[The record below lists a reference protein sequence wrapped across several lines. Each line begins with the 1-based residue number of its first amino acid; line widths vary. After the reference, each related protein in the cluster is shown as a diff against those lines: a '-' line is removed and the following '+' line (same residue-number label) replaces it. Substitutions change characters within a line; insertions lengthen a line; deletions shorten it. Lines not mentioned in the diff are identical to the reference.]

1 MGNQIQV
8 ILLQI
13 FPELTELKIN
23 ETNIIIKQID
33 MKKATIYL
41 LLSFALFESA
51 VAKDITWTT
60 SGLKMSVN
68 DKGYVTSL
76 FDVIYNKEYLPE
88 GNTVPLL
95 SIRCNGE
102 IEHPVMLKSKGREL
116 TLTYEKNKVYA
127 KIAVVAKSGYLTFE
141 LADIIPFEKIDLVIW
156 GPYPTTISETIG
168 ECVGVVRNSEFAL
181 GIQVLN
187 VKTLGGYP
195 TEESDIEP
203 SYNIFEENPV
213 DIKEDWKKQKLYRG
227 QTAKSTDHG
236 SILQAYCRNRL
247 KDRVISNWG
256 HEKYIAPAFDDGGV
270 KGSKIALFGCPSDK
284 ALLTIGEIEV
294 AEGLPHPV
302 IDGEW
307 GKTARSATASYL
319 IIDFGEES
327 LDKAIELTK
336 KAGLKYLYHGGP
348 FDPWGHFKLYEK
360 AFPGNWE
367 SMKRCVEKAKAQEVR
382 LGVHT
387 LSNFITTN
395 DPYVTPVPDKRLA
408 KVGETVLTNSINAST
423 EEIGIE
429 SPDFFNQMGNNT
441 LHSVVIGD
449 EIIRY
454 REVSESAPWKLMGCV
469 RGAYGT
475 KAEQHNKSEKIGK
488 LMDHPYKVFLSDASL
503 SEEIAVNIA
512 KLFNETG
519 LLQTSFDGLEGVW
532 STGMGQYARNLFT
545 KIWYDHLDPE
555 IKGKVINDA
564 SNPGHFN
571 WHINTRYNWGEPWYA
586 GFRESQTSYRL
597 MHQDF
602 FSRNLLPHMLG
613 WFSMNPQT
621 SIEDAEWL
629 LARAAGFDAGFAFN
643 LSLRNVEA
651 NGQSN
656 LIFDAIRIWE
666 TARMAGAFT
675 PEQKTRMQ
683 DIKNEFH
690 LEQVGENNWDLYPY
704 HIERFDHEQKIRQ
717 PGEPVHS
724 IFNFDNPYEG
734 QALMFLITLTGDQ
747 DAVSPVEGI
756 TIEINNYSTVDIP
769 VRMQPAQIL
778 KLDGK
783 GILQLF
789 DKNWT
794 LIKTIDAGK
803 IPLLAKG
810 KNSIMVDAGFTT
822 EGTSKLKIEVKTIG
836 KPESISI
843 K

>member
-1 MGNQIQV
+1 MEQN
-8 ILLQI
+8 
-13 FPELTELKIN
+13 N
-23 ETNIIIKQID
+23 
-33 MKKATIYL
+33 MKKATIIL
-41 LLSFALFESA
+41 LLSFTLFLSA
-51 VAKDITWTT
+51 VAVDITWTT
-60 SGLKMSVN
+60 SGFKMSVN
-68 DKGYVTSL
+68 NKGYVTSL
-76 FDVIYNKEYLPE
+76 YDVINNKEYLPE
-88 GNTVPLL
+88 DNSVPLL
-95 SIRCNGE
+95 SIRCNGD
-102 IEHPVMLKSKGREL
+102 IEHPAMLKSKGSEL

-127 KIAVVAKSGYLTFE
+127 KISVVAKSGYLTFE
-141 LADIIPFEKIDLVIW
+141 LTDIRPFEKVGLVVW

-181 GIQVLN
+181 GIQALN

-195 TEESDIEP
+195 TEENDIEP
-203 SYNIFEENPV
+203 SFNIFEENPV
-213 DIKEDWKKQKLYRG
+213 DIKEDWRKRKLYRG
-227 QTAKSTDHG
+227 QTAKATDQG

-247 KDRVISNWG
+247 NNRVISNWG

-270 KGSKIALFGCPSDK
+270 KGSKIALFGCPADQ
-284 ALLTIGEIEV
+284 ALKTIGEIEL

-319 IIDFGEES
+319 IIDFGEEN

-348 FDPWGHFKLYEK
+348 FDTWGHFKLDEK
-360 AFPGNWE
+360 AFPGNRE
-367 SMKRCVEKAKAQEVR
+367 SMKRCVERAKAQDVR

-408 KVGETVLTNSINAST
+408 KVGESVLTNSIDAAT

-429 SPDFFNQMGNNT
+429 SPEFFNQMGNNT

-454 REVSESAPWKLMGCV
+454 REVSGSAPWKLLGCV
-469 RGAYGT
+469 RGAFGT
-475 KAEQHNKSEKIGK
+475 KAVQHNKGEKTGK

-532 STGMGQYARNLFT
+532 STGMGQYARNMFT
-545 KIWYDHLDPE
+545 KIWYDHLVPE

-597 MHQDF
+597 MNQDF

-613 WFSMNPQT
+613 WFSMNAQT

-651 NGQSN
+651 NGQSDQ
-656 LIFDAIRIWE
+656 IFDAIRIWE
-666 TARMAGAFT
+666 TARMACAFT

-690 LEQVGENNWDLYPY
+690 LEQTAENNWDLYPY
-704 HIERFDHEQKIRQ
+704 HIERFEHEQKIRQ

-734 QALMFLITLTGDQ
+734 QPLMFLITLTGEK
-747 DAVSPVEGI
+747 DAVSSVDGI
-756 TIEINNYSTVDIP
+756 TIELNNYSSMDIT

-783 GILQLF
+783 GVLQLF
-789 DKNWT
+789 DKNWKLIET
-794 LIKTIDAGK
+794 LNAGK

-822 EGTSKLKIEVKTIG
+822 EGSSKLKIEVKTIG
-836 KPESISI
+836 KAESTGI

>member
-1 MGNQIQV
+1 MKKV
-8 ILLQI
+8 TILLL
-13 FPELTELKIN
+13 FSLVSF
-23 ETNIIIKQID
+23 
-33 MKKATIYL
+33 
-41 LLSFALFESA
+41 LSAA
-51 VAKDITWTT
+51 GDIAWTT
-60 SGLKMSVN
+60 SGLKMSIN
-68 DKGYVTSL
+68 DKGFVTSL
-76 FDVIYNKEYLPE
+76 YDVTNNKEYLPA
-88 GNTVPLL
+88 GSIVPLL

-102 IEHPVMLKSKGREL
+102 IENPALLKNKGSEL
-116 TLTYEKNKVYA
+116 TLTYEKNKISA
-127 KIAVVAKSGYLTFE
+127 RILVVARPGYLTFE
-141 LADIIPFEKIDLVIW
+141 LTDIRPFEKVELVIW
-156 GPYPTTISETIG
+156 GPYSTTISETIG

-181 GIQVLN
+181 GIQALN

-195 TEESDIEP
+195 TEENDIEP
-203 SYNIFEENPV
+203 SFNIFDSNPV
-213 DIKEDWKKQKLYRG
+213 DIGEEWKKQKLYRG
-227 QTAKSTDHG
+227 QTAKAIENG
-236 SILQAYCRNRL
+236 SVVQAYCRNRL
-247 KDRVISNWG
+247 KDREISNWG
-256 HEKYIAPAFDDGGV
+256 HEKYIAPAFNDGGV
-270 KGSKIALFGCPSDK
+270 KGSKIALFGCPADQTLK
-284 ALLTIGEIEV
+284 TIGEIEL

-319 IIDFGEES
+319 IIDFGEED

-348 FDPWGHFKLYEK
+348 FETWGHFKLDEK
-360 AFPGNWE
+360 TFPDNWT
-367 SMKRCVEKAKAQEVR
+367 SMKRCVERAKAQDVR

-395 DPYVTPVPDKRLA
+395 DPYVTPIPDKRLA
-408 KVGETVLTNSINAST
+408 KVGESVLTNSIDATT

-441 LHSVVIGD
+441 LHSVVTGD

-454 REVSESAPWKLMGCV
+454 REVSASAPWKLLGCA
-469 RGAYGT
+469 RGAFGT
-475 KAEQHNKSEKIGK
+475 KAVQHNKGEKVGK
-488 LMDHPYKVFLSDASL
+488 LIDHPYKVFLSDASL

-532 STGMGQYARNLFT
+532 STGMGQYARNMFT
-545 KIWYDHLDPE
+545 KIWYDHLNPE

-597 MHQDF
+597 MNQDF

-613 WFSMNPQT
+613 WFSMNAQT
-621 SIEDAEWL
+621 SMEDAEWL

-643 LSLRNVEA
+643 LSIRNVEA
-651 NGQSN
+651 NGQSDQ
-656 LIFDAIRIWE
+656 IFDAIRKWE

-675 PEQKTRMQ
+675 AEQKTRMQ
-683 DIKNEFH
+683 DIRKEFH
-690 LEQVGENNWDLYPY
+690 LEQTGDNIWDLYPY
-704 HIERFDHEQKIRQ
+704 HIERFEHEQKIRQ

-724 IFNFDNPYEG
+724 IFDFHNPYDR
-734 QALMFLITLTGDQ
+734 QPLMFLITLTGEQ

-756 TIEINNYSTVDIP
+756 TIEINNYSIMDIP
-769 VRMQPAQIL
+769 VKMQPAQIL

-789 DKNWT
+789 DKNWK
-794 LIKTIDAGK
+794 LIESFNDVKIPELVTGKNRIMIDA
-803 IPLLAKG
+803 A
-810 KNSIMVDAGFTT
+810 FTK
-822 EGTSKLKIEVKTIG
+822 EGSSKLKIEVKTIG
-836 KPESISI
+836 KAESMSRN
-843 K
+843 